1 MSSSVLVLDLT
12 HGGEIL
18 AKEYAQRGYK
28 VTAVDVYHTASQ
40 DVKDSLIQYGVEVLN
55 EAPDKSFDLGILPI
69 HCPEKYIG
77 NAKLSKR
84 LTSHEAVG
92 QLASFNFPTV
102 EITGV
107 WGKTSACHVL
117 AHMLVACGKKVLLH
131 TSRGRGIVSSEG
143 TVVLKDKVS
152 IAPPAVLDASK
163 LDLDVDIGIFEVSIG
178 GTGLSKVSA
187 ITSLGNN
194 YPIAAGTKKA
204 FDGKVQMISAAK
216 DTVVYPYDESSVWS
230 PYVPAG
236 VKSVTFGG
244 GDIKLVLPDKL
255 TLGKQV
261 PAVVETPEGTY
272 EVKLQPSYLVPS
284 YAIAISTA
292 LGCAYALG
300 LDMDKAVS
308 SLSSF
313 YGVPGR
319 GEVLKE
325 KGWFRVTDHNP
336 GVSAGS
342 IAWNLKTLENY
353 YSQTDI
359 GVALDPV
366 NAKVCEKLDLTD
378 VNALLSSDECVTG
391 QYLMNMPGF
400 ETPGFRRIDGFT
412 DVRGKHNVLMC
423 FTKEGYL

>member
-1 MSSSVLVLDLT
+1 MSSNVLVLDLT

-28 VTAVDVYHTASQ
+28 VTAVDVYHTAGQ
-40 DVKDSLIQYGVEVLN
+40 DVKESLATCGVEVLN
-55 EAPDKSFDLGILPI
+55 EAPERSFDLGILPI

-77 NAKLSKR
+77 KANLSKQ

-92 QLASFNFPTV
+92 QLTSFNFPTV

-117 AHMLVACGKKVLLH
+117 AHMLVACGMKVLLH

-216 DTVVYPYDESSVWS
+216 DTVVYPHEESEIWS
-230 PYVPAG
+230 QYVPNG
-236 VKSVTFGG
+236 VKSVTFGT
-244 GDIKLVLPDKL
+244 GDIKLILPDKL
-255 TLGKQV
+255 TLGNPV
-261 PAVVETPEGTY
+261 PVTVDTPEGTY
-272 EVKLQPSYLVPS
+272 EVKLQSSYLVPS
-284 YAIAISTA
+284 YAISISTA

-300 LDMDKAVS
+300 LDMSEAVS
-308 SLSSF
+308 SLSKF
-313 YGVPGR
+313 NGVPGR
-319 GEVLKE
+319 GEVLRE
-325 KGWFRVTDHNP
+325 KGWFRVIDRNP

-342 IAWNLKTLENY
+342 IAWNLKTLEDY

-366 NAKVCEKLDLTD
+366 NAKVCEKLDLAD
-378 VNALLSSDECVTG
+378 VNTLLSSDECVTG
-391 QYLMNMPGF
+391 QYIMNMPGF

-412 DVRGKHNVLMC
+412 DVRGKHKVLMC